1 MSEVRAADGVALHC
15 EATGSGDPVVFAHEL
30 AGSCRS
36 FDGQVAGLS
45 GRLRCLAFN
54 ARGYPP
60 SAVPPALAAY
70 SQATAA
76 ADIAAVFDGFALA
89 SAHLVGVSMGAASA
103 LQFALAQPGRLRSLT
118 LVGIGSGSDMAPG
131 QFAATMAPM
140 ADLVERQGVAAY
152 AALLADQPNRV
163 QLKERDPAAYRAFVD
178 GILAMSPV
186 GLANTMRGVQMRR
199 PSLWDLVEDM
209 SRLTLPTLI
218 ITGDEDVP
226 CLEPALLMKRL
237 IATSGL
243 VILPKSGHT
252 INLEEPEAF
261 NRAVGDFLHAAELER
276 WTARDPRSG
285 GTGILGLPD
294 QKS

>member
-199 PSLWDLVEDM
+199 PPLYAHEAAIAGLAV
-209 SRLTLPTLI
+209 PTLI
-218 ITGDEDVP
+218 VVGEADEGCRKPSAFLERVLPDGRLVVVP
-226 CLEPALLMKRL
+226 GAGHAVNVE
-237 IATSGL
+237 
-243 VILPKSGHT
+243 LPE
-252 INLEEPEAF
+252 LF
-261 NRAVGDFLHAAELER
+261 NRRFLDFVGGLAA
-276 WTARDPRSG
+276 AAPRR
-285 GTGILGLPD
+285 
-294 QKS
+294 